1 MINMWPSQRN
11 NKKEKE
17 LNPIRVKDEMHWRK
31 DDYSRE
37 HARMKEKRDDD
48 EDGVDVI
55 YHLLNTSCAKYS
67 NRHRRHRVKDC
78 CPIIIIII
86 FG

>member
-1 MINMWPSQRN
+1 MKCIEGKMIILLNMPEW
-11 NKKEKE
+11 KK
-17 LNPIRVKDEMHWRK
+17 
-31 DDYSRE
+31 
-37 HARMKEKRDDD
+37 KRDDD

-55 YHLLNTSCAKYS
+55 YHLLNISCAKYS